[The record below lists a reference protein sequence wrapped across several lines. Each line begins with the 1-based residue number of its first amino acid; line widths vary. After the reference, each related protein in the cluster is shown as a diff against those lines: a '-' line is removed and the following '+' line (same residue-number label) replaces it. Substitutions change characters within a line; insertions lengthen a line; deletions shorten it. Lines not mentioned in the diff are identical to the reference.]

1 MDEPVTTRNRHPAR
15 MDVGTLR
22 KRWLY
27 MSRKRQKRLCMRC
40 LVEGMMIEKIIK
52 SNLSDE
58 EKISLINEKIAELE
72 NKILAHSLKL
82 SAIIRMIKE
91 PLEITVREIK

>member
-1 MDEPVTTRNRHPAR
+1 
-15 MDVGTLR
+15 
-22 KRWLY
+22 

-58 EKISLINEKIAELE
+58 EKISLINEKITELE
-72 NKILAHSLKL
+72 NKILAHSIKL
-82 SAIIRMIKE
+82 SQLIQMIKQ
-91 PLEITVREIK
+91 PIQIKIEES